1 VRDNKGNLSCFGG
14 VFMFMKNP
22 KRKFLFSFLF
32 FFSVLG
38 SRSRRVETGTGQKKK
53 QTNKLVPMTNKLLV
67 K

>member
-1 VRDNKGNLSCFGG
+1 
-14 VFMFMKNP
+14 MFMKNP

-53 QTNKLVPMTNKLLV
+53 TNKQTSPND
-67 K
+67 